1 VVAAKVLTFSN
12 VMAKKKN
19 HFTLF
24 DIPAAFDLNIAELT
38 SRYLSLQKVVHPDKF
53 ANASE
58 QEKLHSVQQAAQLN
72 DAYDTLKKPLLRARY
87 LLSLNNVHLD
97 DDDNTAMDASFL
109 MQQME
114 LHDAIDAAKKQT
126 DIDALNVVIDDIDD
140 LYDAMLRNI
149 NDKFSKAAPAFD
161 QIAGLVKQMQFFNRL
176 REQTD
181 SLALTIENN
190 KE

>member
-1 VVAAKVLTFSN
+1 MS
-12 VMAKKKN
+12 KN
-19 HFTLF
+19 NNYFTLF
-24 DIPAAFDLNIAELT
+24 NIPAVFDLDVAELT
-38 SRYLSLQKVVHPDKF
+38 SRYLTLQKVVHPDKF
-53 ANASE
+53 SNASE

-87 LLSLNNVHLD
+87 LLALNNVHLD
-97 DDDNTAMDASFL
+97 DDDNTTMNGSFL

-114 LHDAIDAAKKQT
+114 LHEAIDAAKKHS

-140 LYDAMLRNI
+140 LYTAMLRSI
-149 NDKFSKAAPAFD
+149 SEKFSNSVPAFD
-161 QIAGLVKQMQFFNRL
+161 QIASLVKQMQFFNRL